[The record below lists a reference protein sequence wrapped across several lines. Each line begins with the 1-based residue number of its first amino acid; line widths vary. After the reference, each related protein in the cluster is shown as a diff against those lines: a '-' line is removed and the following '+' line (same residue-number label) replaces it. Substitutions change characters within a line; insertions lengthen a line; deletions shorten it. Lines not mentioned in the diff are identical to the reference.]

1 MSEFFTP
8 GNQALGITIAV
19 GFIVLLAG
27 IGTILW
33 LTLIKAR
40 NKAAS
45 TEPSAPNKAA
55 EALRQSYVSGEITK
69 EEYDAQLRQ
78 LKGPSENK

>member
-1 MSEFFTP
+1 MEEFFTP

-40 NKAAS
+40 NKSAR
-45 TEPSAPNKAA
+45 TEPSESNKAV
-55 EALRQSYVSGEITK
+55 EALRQSYVNGEITK
-69 EEYDAQLRQ
+69 EEYDEQLRT
-78 LKGPSENK
+78 LKGPPEN

>member
-1 MSEFFTP
+1 MGEFFTP

-27 IGTILW
+27 IGTVLW
-33 LTLIKAR
+33 FTLIKAR

-55 EALRQSYVSGEITK
+55 EALRQSYVNGEISK
-69 EEYDAQLRQ
+69 EEYDEQLRN
-78 LKGPSENK
+78 LKGPPEN